1 MRLIKHW
8 GAIPNHTEKGE
19 SYMLIKTT
27 MKILSKKNGSFTAK
41 DGNQRRSYRVTY
53 SQNEDEIV
61 GDINVRQD
69 VFDILEKGKEYDLV
83 GEYLT
88 TKNGN
93 YIAWQS
99 AKPVSPNNKGIL

>member
-1 MRLIKHW
+1 
-8 GAIPNHTEKGE
+8 
-19 SYMLIKTT
+19 MLIKTT
-27 MKILSKKNGSFTAK
+27 LKILSKKNSSFTAK
-41 DGNQRRSYRVTY
+41 DGSERQSYKATY
-53 SQNEDEIV
+53 SQNQDEIV
-61 GDINVRQD
+61 GDINVRRD

-83 GEYLT
+83 GQFIT